1 MKNRIVTIISIVA
14 LIFIIILMVKGIKM
28 GNVEVYSIKEIIK
41 QNEDTAQELTEL
53 ATLTTVD
60 YETAIQDLEETNKK
74 LVDNKEK
81 YYDLVDVSSDKEL
94 VYESEEYDIAY
105 LWTIIGR
112 YATDDELELIMNVVK
127 SGVYYDLK
135 FTLKGEYDNIKTFVS
150 EIENDSELQFRIHDF
165 KMIPGVKLQRG
176 RELEDTMK
184 LEASFAVK
192 DISLNE
198 ETLSTA
204 NVSTNNLTA
213 IEDITDTNESLDNTT
228 SEEQNTVE

>member
-28 GNVEVYSIKEIIK
+28 GKVEVYSIKEIIK
-41 QNEDTAQELTEL
+41 QNEDIAQELTEL

-60 YETAIQDLEETNKK
+60 YETAIQELEETNKK